1 MVRIQRSQQGSL
13 RESVPGKGEAKGFW
27 SYTNVSVIFF
37 ALTEVLLIFLE
48 NIGTEMR
55 TPRVSIEI
63 HRDRD

>member
-1 MVRIQRSQQGSL
+1 MVRIQRSRQGSL

-48 NIGTEMR
+48 NIGTEM
-55 TPRVSIEI
+55 
-63 HRDRD
+63 